1 MSDAPEG
8 DNVLVSATSSGE
20 ASQTL
25 TETYQAGATYE
36 LSALIARTDATS
48 EASTFSLVFED
59 DDGNVLSS
67 QVFLN
72 FALPLNEFV
81 EVETFFIVENESDA
95 VGQNITVTL
104 RFTGVGVS
112 VAVDRVRVR
121 EL

>member
-1 MSDAPEG
+1 M
-8 DNVLVSATSSGE
+8 SATSSGE